1 MNAIKTV
8 NRLSLAIYFIFFPVF
23 WIAKR
28 ICSLVFN
35 TRKAKVI
42 RKAEELKASV
52 PKRVYVVQNG
62 NKFLY
67 GTREQLRRM
76 NCTNK
81 RKVKGTGL
89 TFDYRKAVI
98 YTAK

>member
-1 MNAIKTV
+1 MNAIKII
-8 NRLSLAIYFIFFPVF
+8 NWLSLAIYFMFFPVF
-23 WIAKR
+23 WVAKR
-28 ICSLVFN
+28 IRSLVFN
-35 TRKAKVI
+35 IRKAKAI
-42 RKAEELKASV
+42 RKAEELKAGV

-62 NKFLY
+62 NEFIY

-89 TFDYRKAVI
+89 TFDYRKAII